1 MKALLRVVAIFVGL
15 AVVLTVLQVARFTFN
30 GDIAVLVRSGA
41 LGVATI
47 AAWFVIL
54 TAGPIAS
61 VQLMRLRRS
70 GLYAAAVL
78 SALSLTYYVAGLCL
92 LRTPEAPLRP
102 LLTAVIGNGVVLAF
116 LFSLA
121 ARRACV

>member
-15 AVVLTVLQVARFTFN
+15 AVTLTVLQVARFALN
-30 GDIAVLVRSGA
+30 GDIAVLARSGA
-41 LGVATI
+41 LGVATT

-54 TAGPIAS
+54 TAGPIAT
-61 VQLMRLRRS
+61 VQLMRLRRG

-78 SALSLTYYVAGLCL
+78 FGLAFTYYVVGLCL
-92 LRTPEAPLRP
+92 LRTPGAPLRP

-116 LFSLA
+116 LLSPA
-121 ARRACV
+121 ARRACA